1 MATVLV
7 VEDDAHVADMIQLAL
22 EREGYRVLKAFD
34 GQKGLDIARAQRPD
48 LVVLDLML
56 PVMDGFSVCR
66 TLRQSQQTPILILTA
81 RSDEVDKVLGLEL
94 GADDY
99 LTKPFSPRELVAR
112 IRAILRRAAP
122 GAGDEKQMLDFPS
135 LAIDLAGHDVRV
147 NSESIALTPKE
158 FDLLAFLAS
167 SPGRVFSR
175 DQLLSSV
182 WGYSYSGDGR
192 TVDEHVKRLRQ
203 KVEGRSAPYRYLRTV
218 RGTGYKFEVMT

>member
-1 MATVLV
+1 MATILV
-7 VEDDAHVADMIQLAL
+7 VEDDQHVSDMIQLTL

-34 GQKGLDIARAQRPD
+34 GQKGLDLARAQRPD

-66 TLRQSQQTPILILTA
+66 ALRQTQQTPILILTA

-112 IRAILRRAAP
+112 IRAILRRAHP
-122 GAGDEKQMLDFPS
+122 GAGEEKQRLDFPS
-135 LAIDLAGHDVRV
+135 LTIDLAGREVLV
-147 NSESIALTPKE
+147 AGEAVGLTPKE
-158 FDLLAFLAS
+158 FDLLAFLAAT
-167 SPGRVFSR
+167 PGHVFSR

-192 TVDEHVKRLRQ
+192 TVDEHIKRLRQ
-203 KVEGRSAPYRYLRTV
+203 KVESCSAPYRYLRTV
-218 RGTGYKFEVMT
+218 RGAGYKFEVMT

>member
-1 MATVLV
+1 MATILI

-34 GQKGLDIARAQRPD
+34 GQRGLDIARAQRPD
-48 LVVLDLML
+48 LIVLDLML
-56 PVMDGFSVCR
+56 PVLDGFSVCR
-66 TLRQSQQTPILILTA
+66 AVRQTQQTPILMLTA
-81 RSDEVDKVLGLEL
+81 RTDEVDKVLGLEL

-112 IRAILRRAAP
+112 IRAILRRATP
-122 GAGDEKQMLDFPS
+122 GAGEEKERLDFPS
-135 LAIDLAGHDVRV
+135 ITIDLAGHDVQV
-147 NSESIALTPKE
+147 NGNSIPLTPKE

-182 WGYSYSGDGR
+182 WGYTYSGDGR
-192 TVDEHVKRLRQ
+192 TVDEHIKRLRQ
-203 KVEGRSAPYRYLRTV
+203 KVETQSAPYRYLRTV
-218 RGTGYKFEVMT
+218 RGTGYKFEVMA

>member
-1 MATVLV
+1 MATILV
-7 VEDDAHVADMIQLAL
+7 VEDDAHVSDMIQLAL

-34 GQKGLDIARAQRPD
+34 GARGLDMARAQRPD

-56 PVMDGFSVCR
+56 PIMDGFSVCR
-66 TLRQSQQTPILILTA
+66 AIRQSQQTPILILTA

-112 IRAILRRAAP
+112 IRAILRRATP
-122 GAGDEKQMLDFPS
+122 GVGEERQRLDFPS
-135 LAIDLAGHDVRV
+135 LTIDLDGHEVTVAGEPVG
-147 NSESIALTPKE
+147 LTPKE

-167 SPGRVFSR
+167 TPGHVFSR

-182 WGYSYSGDGR
+182 WGYSYTGDGR
-192 TVDEHVKRLRQ
+192 TVDEHIKRLRQ

-218 RGTGYKFEVMT
+218 RGAGYKFEVMT